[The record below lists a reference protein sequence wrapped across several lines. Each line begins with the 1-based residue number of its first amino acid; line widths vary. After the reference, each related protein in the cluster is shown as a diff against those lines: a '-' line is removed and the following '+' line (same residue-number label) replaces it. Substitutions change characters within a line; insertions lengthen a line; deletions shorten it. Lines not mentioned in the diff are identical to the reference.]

1 MLHISPTTEP
11 LLAHGWC
18 YKLFKFSKMDT
29 IKAIQNLRDFQ
40 MAINTVCIEANQNQ
54 INKAYKDKLTIE
66 LNNLKSENK
75 ELLNYKRKLELIE
88 KVSNKRICNNCDGI
102 GGFVQGDEM
111 SGFDEFECSSCQGTG
126 INSL

>member
-1 MLHISPTTEP
+1 
-11 LLAHGWC
+11 
-18 YKLFKFSKMDT
+18 
-29 IKAIQNLRDFQ
+29 

>member
-1 MLHISPTTEP
+1 
-11 LLAHGWC
+11 
-18 YKLFKFSKMDT
+18 MDT